1 MRSGGVDVQASASRR
16 MLLRA
21 LELKSAAT
29 VSLPLRRNS
38 AWSQTAAVSIP
49 VYARMPSFTIL
60 GAGGFIGAALV
71 AWLASRDHPVHPIT
85 RASLPALL
93 ATRRSCGH
101 VIDCVGVTGDVR
113 GRSLDAVDAH
123 AGLVAHCL
131 SGLRFDSFLLLSS
144 TCVYRRAA
152 TTHEDVALPVLPV
165 DPSDLYNLTK
175 LVGEALC
182 LSDPRQTVRVV
193 RLSNVYGIGMR
204 NETFLGAVMH
214 EGQRAG
220 AVLFRQSP
228 ASAKDYVSAASVV
241 RRLPEIATDG
251 RHRIYNLA
259 AGNNTSHAA
268 IADCLR
274 ESLGWQV
281 HFKADAPTV
290 LSQPIDTRRL
300 DVEFGPTSSSLTTD
314 LPTLLA
320 LAQDGKCSPLTRH
333 LAA

>member
-1 MRSGGVDVQASASRR
+1 
-16 MLLRA
+16 
-21 LELKSAAT
+21 
-29 VSLPLRRNS
+29 
-38 AWSQTAAVSIP
+38 
-49 VYARMPSFTIL
+49 MPSFTVL

-71 AWLASRDHPVHPIT
+71 AWLESRDHLVHPIT

-101 VIDCVGVTGDVR
+101 VIDCVGVTGNVR

-123 AGLVAHCL
+123 AGLVARCL
-131 SGLRFDSFLLLSS
+131 SELRFESFLLLSS
-144 TCVYRRAA
+144 TRVYRRAV

-165 DPSDLYNLTK
+165 DPSDLYTLTK

-214 EGQRAG
+214 EGRRTG

-241 RRLPEIATDG
+241 RRLPEIATDA
-251 RHRIYNLA
+251 RQRIYNLA
-259 AGNNTSHAA
+259 AGGNTSHAA
-268 IADCLR
+268 IADRLR
-274 ESLGWQV
+274 ESGWQV
-281 HFKADAPTV
+281 RFEAGAPTV
-290 LSQPIDTRRL
+290 QSQPIDTRRL
-300 DVEFGPTSSSLTTD
+300 DVEFGPSSSNLTTD

-320 LAQDGKCSPLTRH
+320 LAQDSQCSPLTSH